1 MTVVTSR
8 KRVFLADDSLFFRM
22 RLSEILTD
30 GGHEVVA
37 ARNGKELID
46 NIVNDSA
53 GIDLLVLDLHMPDMD
68 GFEVLEW
75 IAENGYKER
84 FPVLVVTGV
93 YDPIDVMG
101 RLREMGVARLISKA
115 YTPEHIIFMVN
126 NVLYRDLA
134 AAGKKRA
141 RVPVSIPVDF
151 KVGERSLA
159 GFILNIS
166 DNGVFLH
173 TKEELLTGTVVHL
186 VFALPES
193 DRVMNIQGVV
203 RWTTSDSGD
212 KNLFRGSGV
221 MFTQID
227 PADQDRV
234 IEFVCAQAEKFGLE

>member
-1 MTVVTSR
+1 MVAAR
-8 KRVFLADDSLFFRM
+8 KKRVFLADDSLFFRM

-46 NIVNDSA
+46 NIVGDRG

-75 IAENGYKER
+75 IAENGYKEK

-93 YDPIDVMG
+93 YDPLEVMG
-101 RLREMGVARLISKA
+101 KLRDMGVTRLISKA

-134 AAGKKRA
+134 SAGQKRS
-141 RVPVSIPVDF
+141 RVPVSIPIDF
-151 KVGERSLA
+151 KVGERSLS

-166 DNGVFLH
+166 DNGIFLH
-173 TKEELLTGTVVHL
+173 TKEELLVGTVLKL
-186 VFALPES
+186 VFSLPDSEK
-193 DRVMNIQGVV
+193 VMKMHGLV
-203 RWTTSDSGD
+203 RWSTTERDG
-212 KNLFRGSGV
+212 KAPFCGCGV
-221 MFTQID
+221 MFSEID
-227 PADQDRV
+227 EEDQDLIV
-234 IEFVCAQAEKFGLE
+234 DFVKEQAEKFGLE

>member
-1 MTVVTSR
+1 MGVTKR

-46 NIVNDSA
+46 NIVNDTE

-68 GFEVLEW
+68 GFEVLGW
-75 IAENGYKER
+75 IKENGYKKK

-93 YDPIDVMG
+93 YDPLEVMG
-101 RLREMGVARLISKA
+101 KLRDMGVARLISKA
-115 YTPEHIIFMVN
+115 YTPEHINFMVN
-126 NVLYRDLA
+126 NVLYSDLA
-134 AAGKKRA
+134 AAGQKRA

-151 KVGERSLA
+151 TVGDRSYS

-173 TKEELLTGTVVHL
+173 TKEELLTGSLLHL
-186 VFALPES
+186 SFSLPES
-193 DRVMNIQGVV
+193 DKVIKIHGIV
-203 RWTTSDSGD
+203 RWSTGE
-212 KNLFRGSGV
+212 KEAGNLFSGSGI
-221 MFTQID
+221 MFSEIE
-227 PADQDRV
+227 PEDQDL
-234 IEFVCAQAEKFGLE
+234 IIDFVKEQAERFGLD

>member
-1 MTVVTSR
+1 MTDVSK

-37 ARNGKELID
+37 SRNGRELID
-46 NIVNDSA
+46 NIVKDKE

-75 IAENGYKER
+75 MAENGYREK
-84 FPVLVVTGV
+84 FPVLIVTGV
-93 YDPIDVMG
+93 YDPMEVMDK
-101 RLREMGVARLISKA
+101 LRGLGVARLISKA

-134 AAGKKRA
+134 ASGKKRT

-151 KVGERSLA
+151 KIGERSLT

-173 TKEELLTGTVVHL
+173 TKEELLVGTVVRL

-193 DRVMNIQGVV
+193 DKVMKIHGLI
-203 RWTTSDSGD
+203 RWATSEKKG
-212 KNLFRGSGV
+212 KALFCGSGV
-221 MFTQID
+221 MFSEIAQE
-227 PADQDRV
+227 DQDLIV
-234 IEFVCAQAEKFGLE
+234 DFVKIQAGKFGLD